1 MRMII
6 VSLAMLLGL
15 AVQAVAE
22 APMRVVSVVGEGQVA
37 AVPDMAIISLGVTH
51 DAKTAQTAME
61 QVNIDVAALL
71 TALAGLKVDAR
82 DVQTDQLS
90 VSPIWSDSVKSRRI
104 IGFVARNTLSVR
116 VRNLDKLGPV
126 LDAALAAGSNTFNGV
141 QFTLQDPSEQEAQA
155 RADAVRDGMAKA
167 AQLAQ
172 AANATLGQ
180 IITLSEQGGVGQP
193 KMMMAT
199 ARRDSMAIATGEVS
213 VSARVS
219 ITFDLIP

>member
-51 DAKTAQTAME
+51 DAKTAQTAIE

-82 DVQTDQLS
+82 DVQTNQLS
-90 VSPIWSDSVKSRRI
+90 VSPIWSDSVS
-104 IGFVARNTLSVR
+104 S
-116 VRNLDKLGPV
+116 
-126 LDAALAAGSNTFNGV
+126 
-141 QFTLQDPSEQEAQA
+141 
-155 RADAVRDGMAKA
+155 
-167 AQLAQ
+167 
-172 AANATLGQ
+172 
-180 IITLSEQGGVGQP
+180 
-193 KMMMAT
+193 
-199 ARRDSMAIATGEVS
+199 
-213 VSARVS
+213 
-219 ITFDLIP
+219 